1 MTSEPPVPYF
11 LSPDNHSSLLTL
23 LGMPVTSGCDLCTI
37 CMEGDRINQREENCQ
52 GGPTVYC

>member
-11 LSPDNHSSLLTL
+11 FSPDNRSSLLTL
-23 LGMPVTSGCDLCTI
+23 LGMPVTSGCDLCTSVW
-37 CMEGDRINQREENCQ
+37 EERESTREEDYQ